1 MILNIIKS
9 KKMTYKYITWE
20 FLNDEIKMKDKF
32 QISYLNFNIL
42 RYSRDRKL
50 CECES
55 NLLIL
60 IIKMR

>member
-1 MILNIIKS
+1 
-9 KKMTYKYITWE
+9 MTYKYITWE